1 MYLVTIT
8 ARPRV
13 LAGLTALALQVAG
26 CRGGGEWTAPP
37 TPIAAVT
44 IVPESI
50 EVVVRGTVQLTA
62 ATWDPSGRA
71 ASGRA
76 VAWASSHPAVAT
88 VSASGLVTALLKG
101 STTVTVTCE
110 DRRATAVVIV
120 FVPMGV

>member
-1 MYLVTIT
+1 VHLVTIT
-8 ARPRV
+8 ARPHV

-26 CRGGGEWTAPP
+26 CRGGEWTAPP
-37 TPIAAVT
+37 PPIAAVA
-44 IVPESI
+44 IVPESSEI
-50 EVVVRGTVQLTA
+50 VVGGAVQLTA
-62 ATWDPSGRA
+62 AMWD

-76 VAWASSHPAVAT
+76 VGHRAVTWASSDPTVAI
-88 VSASGLVTALLKG
+88 VSATGLVTALNRG